1 MIRIDIGIYKRFSW
15 EHIDTW
21 NYNNTLDI
29 NIKFKLIP
37 NLSFEI
43 KKNTR
48 KRFSKECGW
57 SDTVILVN
65 TQLNKSKLLI
75 GE

>member
-1 MIRIDIGIYKRFSW
+1 MIKINIGIYKRFSC
-15 EHIDTW
+15 EHIDSW

-43 KKNTR
+43 KKSTGSNICHIIFR
-48 KRFSKECGW
+48 IEWLFWHIPISIFFK
-57 SDTVILVN
+57 
-65 TQLNKSKLLI
+65 LNK
-75 GE
+75 